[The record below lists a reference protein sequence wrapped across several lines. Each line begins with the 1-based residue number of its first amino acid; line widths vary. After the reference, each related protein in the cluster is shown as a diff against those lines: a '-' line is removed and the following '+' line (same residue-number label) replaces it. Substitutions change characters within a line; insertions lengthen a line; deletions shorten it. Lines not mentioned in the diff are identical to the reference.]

1 MNQRIDE
8 TMRVALLVDD
18 LFRAVETDQGFFHVS
33 DGETF
38 ASGAKFFER
47 IRGRLTHG
55 KEACRK
61 MEAFLRKHGE
71 LRSHKRLSKHA
82 GPQ

>member
-8 TMRVALLVDD
+8 TTRVSLLVDD
-18 LFRAVETDQGFFHVS
+18 LFRAVETDQGYFYVS

-38 ASGAKFFER
+38 ASSAKFFER
-47 IRGRLTHG
+47 VRGRLKHG
-55 KEACRK
+55 KEATRK

-71 LRSHKRLSKHA
+71 LRAPK
-82 GPQ
+82 

>member
-8 TMRVALLVDD
+8 TMQVALLADD
-18 LFRAVETDQGFFHVS
+18 LFKKVETHQGYFHVS

-38 ASGAKFFER
+38 ASRAKFFDR
-47 IRGRLTHG
+47 IRGRLSHG
-55 KEACRK
+55 KEAVRQ

-71 LRSHKRLSKHA
+71 LRAHIKPGDR
-82 GPQ
+82 

>member
-8 TMRVALLVDD
+8 TMLVHLLVDD
-18 LFRAVETDQGFFHVS
+18 LFRAVQTNQGCFHVS

-38 ASGAKFFER
+38 ASKAKFFER
-47 IRGRLTHG
+47 VRGRLTHG

-71 LRSHKRLSKHA
+71 LRQHQRQSLVD
-82 GPQ
+82 